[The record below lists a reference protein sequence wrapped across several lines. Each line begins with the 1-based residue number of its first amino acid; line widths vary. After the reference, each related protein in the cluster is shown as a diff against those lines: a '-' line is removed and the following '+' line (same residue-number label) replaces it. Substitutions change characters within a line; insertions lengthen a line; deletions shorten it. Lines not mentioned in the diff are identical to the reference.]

1 MTVKELILKL
11 LEHGLNK
18 EVVFEIVPD
27 KEHTITGVCNKTVYD
42 RNQIVNEM
50 VVLSEG
56 DL

>member
-27 KEHTITGVCNKTVYD
+27 KEHTITEVCNKTVYD